1 MKQILIVDE
10 QPEVREQVE
19 VTLRAEDYR
28 IYQAKSRDGAIKSI
42 EIAKNN
48 LPHETS
54 TIIQLK
60 KYADDLNTVYQ
71 SEKQKRKELQAGKEQ
86 LVKFA
91 DDLNKTA
98 LELKSAHQELEES
111 YLDTIH
117 RLVLAAEYKDEDTGA
132 HIVRMSRYSA
142 LIAAKLGLPGEEVQN
157 IEYAAPMHDV
167 CKIGI
172 PDNIL
177 MKPGKLTAEEFE
189 IMKTHTTIGAKIL
202 AYSKA
207 EILQLAQQIAIS
219 HHEKWNGRGYLQ
231 GLAGDTIP
239 LAARIVGL
247 TDVFDALTSKR
258 PYKDP
263 FPVEVALD
271 IIKKE
276 RGEHFDPD
284 VVDVF
289 FENID
294 EILKIKDEVDAEGDV
309 SLPGL

>member
-1 MKQILIVDE
+1 ME
-10 QPEVREQVE
+10 
-19 VTLRAEDYR
+19 
-28 IYQAKSRDGAIKSI
+28 
-42 EIAKNN
+42 KNN
-48 LPHETS
+48 LTNGSIDIH
-54 TIIQLK
+54 QLE
-60 KYADDLNTVYQ
+60 KYAEDLVKAYK
-71 SEKQKRKELQAGKEQ
+71 SEKQKRKELEAANQQ

-91 DDLNKTA
+91 DDLNKTV
-98 LELKSAHQELEES
+98 LELKSAHQELQES

-157 IEYAAPMHDV
+157 IQYAAPMHDV
-167 CKIGI
+167 GKIGI
-172 PDNIL
+172 PDKIL
-177 MKPGKLTAEEFE
+177 MKPGKLTDEEFDF
-189 IMKTHTTIGAKIL
+189 MKTHTTIGAKIL
-202 AYSKA
+202 ADSKA

-219 HHEKWNGRGYLQ
+219 HHEKWNGRGYPQ

-239 LAARIVGL
+239 LADRIVGL
-247 TDVFDALTSKR
+247 ADVFDALTSKR

-294 EILKIKDEVDAEGDV
+294 EILKIKDEVGSAEDMSPSDFIWSERDRG
-309 SLPGL
+309 